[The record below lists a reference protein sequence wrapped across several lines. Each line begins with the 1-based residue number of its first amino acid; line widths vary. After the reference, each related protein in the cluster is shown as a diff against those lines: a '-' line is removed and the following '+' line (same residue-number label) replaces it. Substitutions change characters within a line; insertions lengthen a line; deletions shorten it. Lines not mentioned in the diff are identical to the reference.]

1 MRKIDKF
8 IIALK
13 GMLRS
18 FCNFCNKYQSY
29 IVLITFIIAS
39 VLNAD
44 SIQAAIILG
53 ISGTLITILFMFNT
67 EVEKLNFRLEN
78 NIPRRNKRYTRK
90 EGDKIVA
97 NSYLYPEILIF
108 VAEIE
113 DYLEQMGY
121 YNNTK

>member
-13 GMLRS
+13 GMFRS

-67 EVEKLNFRLEN
+67 EIEKLNFRLEN